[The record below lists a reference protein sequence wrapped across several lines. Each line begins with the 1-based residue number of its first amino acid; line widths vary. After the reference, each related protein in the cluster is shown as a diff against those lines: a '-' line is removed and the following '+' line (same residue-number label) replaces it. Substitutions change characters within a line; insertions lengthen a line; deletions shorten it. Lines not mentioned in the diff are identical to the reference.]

1 MKLTCPGNWKILT
14 SAQKWI
20 VFSQKEKLCGW
31 TIRMFHIFTLYVS
44 LIRWI
49 VTSRK
54 RRRSLLLFDTGCPL
68 NIVFFSKNSRKF
80 ATSPSP
86 ALGCYWLYK
95 NYQPIGVAVHSHCV
109 RALKVS
115 YSDVGKGG
123 VAENCEKTQFFLITL
138 YIPYSLSVWVK
149 SNRVESLIS
158 FFEPIRVQKRVS
170 ILY

>member
-1 MKLTCPGNWKILT
+1 MLQANVCDGQDGNRQYGRRWSERGGFFSNMLPHLQRVILDFLAIWFGYYTSPSLYKINY
-14 SAQKWI
+14 
-20 VFSQKEKLCGW
+20 
-31 TIRMFHIFTLYVS
+31 IFLNRVA
-44 LIRWI
+44 
-49 VTSRK
+49 
-54 RRRSLLLFDTGCPL
+54 RSTGCSL

-123 VAENCEKTQFFLITL
+123 VAENCEKTTFSLNTL
-138 YIPYSLSVWVK
+138 
-149 SNRVESLIS
+149 
-158 FFEPIRVQKRVS
+158 
-170 ILY
+170 